1 MVGSGKDDNIATH
14 LANAS
19 VLAPD
24 QLAIVSARSGFF
36 EPRSFKEL
44 YREVQICADF
54 FKAKGISK
62 NDHVLLAVKPGYQ
75 LILIAFALFYL
86 GAVPIIIDP
95 GMGLR
100 PFLKCIKNT
109 KPSALIGISLIHV
122 LSKFIPRPFRSI
134 EKKVLIQ
141 SNHFSKEIKKGKSN
155 HTTLPATTLPQDLA
169 AIVFTSG
176 STGTP
181 KGVCY
186 SHQVFEAQI
195 NHLQNDFGIEKGE
208 KDLATLPIFALFNP
222 ALGVTSV
229 IPDMN
234 PRKPSTAD
242 PKKLTRSIQEFE
254 ITTAF
259 TSPIIGEKIV
269 ASCSSQKIKL
279 PKIKRFLLAGAPAHP
294 SLVHDLSKVIPNGK
308 VILPY
313 GATEALPIS
322 AADHIEVNKLSRDI
336 SLGQGSCLG
345 RPLQGNTVRIA
356 PISFSPFE
364 SGLNCPQELPQG
376 EVGEICVS
384 GPVVSQEYFRMPGA
398 TVDSKFHDG
407 QLNYHRMGDLGY
419 FDSEGFLRFLGRK
432 VERIITQDGPLETE
446 RCEPLI
452 NGIKEISKSAL
463 IGIGENPVKQPCL
476 VVEPYPHIKQTDL
489 AALKK
494 QVFST
499 LKIHL
504 PSFSFPYIVFEKS
517 LPVDS
522 RHNAKIH
529 RLSLAKKWT
538 RLVRKNPSKYS

>member
-54 FKAKGISK
+54 LKAKGISK

-75 LILIAFALFYL
+75 LILIAFALFYI

-100 PFLKCIKNT
+100 AFLKCIKNT

-242 PKKLTRSIQEFE
+242 PKKLTRSIEEFE

-322 AADHIEVNKLSRDI
+322 AAYHIEVNKLSRDI

-499 LKIHL
+499 LKIQL

>member
-1 MVGSGKDDNIATH
+1 M
-14 LANAS
+14 
-19 VLAPD
+19 
-24 QLAIVSARSGFF
+24 
-36 EPRSFKEL
+36 
-44 YREVQICADF
+44 
-54 FKAKGISK
+54 
-62 NDHVLLAVKPGYQ
+62 
-75 LILIAFALFYL
+75 
-86 GAVPIIIDP
+86 
-95 GMGLR
+95 
-100 PFLKCIKNT
+100 
-109 KPSALIGISLIHV
+109 
-122 LSKFIPRPFRSI
+122 
-134 EKKVLIQ
+134 
-141 SNHFSKEIKKGKSN
+141 
-155 HTTLPATTLPQDLA
+155 
-169 AIVFTSG
+169 
-176 STGTP
+176 
-181 KGVCY
+181 
-186 SHQVFEAQI
+186 
-195 NHLQNDFGIEKGE
+195 
-208 KDLATLPIFALFNP
+208 
-222 ALGVTSV
+222 
-229 IPDMN
+229 
-234 PRKPSTAD
+234 
-242 PKKLTRSIQEFE
+242 
-254 ITTAF
+254 
-259 TSPIIGEKIV
+259 
-269 ASCSSQKIKL
+269 
-279 PKIKRFLLAGAPAHP
+279 
-294 SLVHDLSKVIPNGK
+294 
-308 VILPY
+308 
-313 GATEALPIS
+313 
-322 AADHIEVNKLSRDI
+322 
-336 SLGQGSCLG
+336 
-345 RPLQGNTVRIA
+345 RIA

-463 IGIGENPVKQPCL
+463 IGIGEDPVKQPCL